1 MGVVSIRKTFTLMS
15 IIQNMVQY
23 YITQI
28 FNVSP
33 WKPKIMKLTD
43 TEKSVSNGLTIH
55 FALPI
60 FLNKYKQTK
69 KFKQWKRNTLIKTYN
84 ELHSLI
90 IDEILL
96 A

>member
-1 MGVVSIRKTFTLMS
+1 VNIRKTFTLMS

-23 YITQI
+23 YITQT

-33 WKPKIMKLTD
+33 WKPKILQLTN
-43 TEKSVSNGLTIH
+43 TEKTVSNGITIH
-55 FALPI
+55 FVLPI
-60 FLNKYKQTK
+60 LLNKYKQTK
-69 KFKQWKRNTLIKTYN
+69 IFKQCKKNILIKTYN

-96 A
+96 V